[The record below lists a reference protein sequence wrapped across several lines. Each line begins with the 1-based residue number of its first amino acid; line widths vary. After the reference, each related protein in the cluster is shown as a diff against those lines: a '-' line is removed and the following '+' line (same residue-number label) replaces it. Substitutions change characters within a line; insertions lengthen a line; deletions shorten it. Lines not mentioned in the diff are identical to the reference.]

1 MPFFI
6 YKAVNNY
13 GEVVK
18 GQVEESSMEV
28 AYDNVTSSGLHMLK
42 IQKSDIFSDFYF
54 RKIRSRGIK
63 TADIIEFASNL
74 SVMQRAGLPLLTSIS
89 DIAESIDNKY
99 FMERLLDIKR
109 NVELGLGFS
118 ESLKRHHDVFPEI
131 FINLIEVGEETGR
144 LSESLSEIAVHLQ
157 RMEDLKNAIIRA
169 LMYPAFAFLGTT
181 GALLFWL
188 IYVLPQMSELFIA
201 MDVELPV
208 ITRWLISASDFS
220 RSYWYVYIF
229 VPLSIYVILKL
240 LSKREATKYYL
251 DKIILNIPIAKLI
264 VRNKLLAL
272 FAEQLRILTSAGVT
286 IDRSLDIMISVMN
299 NLVFSR
305 VLEKTKKDIMLGSR
319 ISEAIKKHPDLF
331 PNLAVRKISIGEST
345 GNLTEQ
351 LNYLSE
357 YFLDKLDDISEKM
370 GKMIEPIII
379 LLIGGMFVVIILGL
393 LSPIY
398 DLVAGV
404 GG

>member
-74 SVMQRAGLPLLTSIS
+74 SVMQNAGLPLLTSIS

-208 ITRWLISASDFS
+208 VTQVLISASDFS
-220 RSYWYVYIF
+220 RSYW
-229 VPLSIYVILKL
+229 
-240 LSKREATKYYL
+240 
-251 DKIILNIPIAKLI
+251 
-264 VRNKLLAL
+264 
-272 FAEQLRILTSAGVT
+272 
-286 IDRSLDIMISVMN
+286 
-299 NLVFSR
+299 
-305 VLEKTKKDIMLGSR
+305 
-319 ISEAIKKHPDLF
+319 
-331 PNLAVRKISIGEST
+331 
-345 GNLTEQ
+345 
-351 LNYLSE
+351 
-357 YFLDKLDDISEKM
+357 
-370 GKMIEPIII
+370 
-379 LLIGGMFVVIILGL
+379 
-393 LSPIY
+393 
-398 DLVAGV
+398 
-404 GG
+404 

>member
-1 MPFFI
+1 MPFFS

-18 GQVEESSMEV
+18 GLVEESSMEM

-54 RKIRSRGIK
+54 RKIRTRGIK
-63 TADIIEFASNL
+63 TTDIIEFAKNL

-99 FMERLLDIKR
+99 FMERLLDIRR

-208 ITRWLISASDFS
+208 ITQALISASDFS
-220 RSYWYVYIF
+220 RSYWYVYIL
-229 VPLSIYVILKL
+229 VPLFIYVILKL
-240 LSKREATKYYL
+240 LSQREATKYYL
-251 DKIILNIPIAKLI
+251 DKIKLNIPIVKLI
-264 VRNKLLAL
+264 LRNKLLAL
-272 FAEQLRILTSAGVT
+272 FAEQLRILTSAGIT

-305 VLEKTKKDIMLGSR
+305 VLEKTKEDVMLGSR

-331 PNLAVRKISIGEST
+331 PNLAVRMISIGEST

-357 YFLDKLDDISEKM
+357 YFLAKLDDISQKM

-379 LLIGGMFVVIILGL
+379 ILIGGMFVVIILGL

-404 GG
+404 GK

>member
-208 ITRWLISASDFS
+208 ITQALISASDFS

-240 LSKREATKYYL
+240 LSARDATKYYL
-251 DKIILNIPIAKLI
+251 DKIILHIPIAKLI

-305 VLEKTKKDIMLGSR
+305 VLEQTKKDVMLGSR

-331 PNLAVRKISIGEST
+331 PNLAVRMISIGEST

-398 DLVAGV
+398 DLIAGV

>member
-208 ITRWLISASDFS
+208 ITQWLISASDFS
-220 RSYWYVYIF
+220 RSYWYVYIL

-305 VLEKTKKDIMLGSR
+305 VLEKTKKDVMLGSR
-319 ISEAIKKHPDLF
+319 VSEAIKKHPDLF
-331 PNLAVRKISIGEST
+331 PNLAVRMISIGEST

>member
-208 ITRWLISASDFS
+208 ITQALISASDFS

-229 VPLSIYVILKL
+229 VPLSVYVILKL

-251 DKIILNIPIAKLI
+251 DKIILHIPIAKLI

-305 VLEKTKKDIMLGSR
+305 VLEQTKKDVMLGSR

-331 PNLAVRKISIGEST
+331 PNLAVRMISIGEST

>member
-74 SVMQRAGLPLLTSIS
+74 SVMQNAGLPLLTSIS

-208 ITRWLISASDFS
+208 ITQWLISASDFS

-305 VLEKTKKDIMLGSR
+305 VLEQTKKDVMLGSR

-331 PNLAVRKISIGEST
+331 PNLAVRMISIGEST

-357 YFLDKLDDISEKM
+357 YFLAKLDDISQKM

-379 LLIGGMFVVIILGL
+379 IIIGGMFVVIILGL

>member
-74 SVMQRAGLPLLTSIS
+74 SVMQNAGLPLLTSIS

-118 ESLKRHHDVFPEI
+118 ESLKRHRDVFPEI

-144 LSESLSEIAVHLQ
+144 LSESLSEIAVHMQ

-229 VPLSIYVILKL
+229 VPLSIYVILNL
-240 LSKREATKYYL
+240 LSKKEATKYYL
-251 DKIILNIPIAKLI
+251 DKIILHIPIAKLI

-272 FAEQLRILTSAGVT
+272 FAEQLRILTSAGIT

-319 ISEAIKKHPDLF
+319 VSEAIKKYPDLF
-331 PNLAVRKISIGEST
+331 PNLAVRMISIGEST

-357 YFLDKLDDISEKM
+357 YFLDKLDDISDKM

>member
-1 MPFFI
+1 MPFYS

-18 GQVEESSMEV
+18 GLVEESSMEV

-42 IQKSDIFSDFYF
+42 IQKSDILDFYLRKF
-54 RKIRSRGIK
+54 RTRMIK
-63 TADIIEFASNL
+63 TNDIIEFANNL
-74 SVMQRAGLPLLTSIS
+74 SFMQRAGLPLLTSIS
-89 DIAESIDNKY
+89 DIADSIDNKY
-99 FMERLLDIKR
+99 FRERLLDIRR
-109 NVELGLGFS
+109 NTELGLGFS
-118 ESLKRHHDVFPEI
+118 ESLKRHNDVFPEI
-131 FINLIEVGEETGR
+131 FINLIAVGEETGR
-144 LSESLSEIAVHLQ
+144 LSESLSDIAVHLQ

-208 ITRWLISASDFS
+208 ITQALISASDFS
-220 RSYWYVYIF
+220 RSYWYAYIL
-229 VPLSIYVILKL
+229 VPLFFYVILKL
-240 LSKREATKYYL
+240 LSKKKATKYYL
-251 DKIILNIPIAKLI
+251 DKIALNIPIVKLI
-264 VRNKLLAL
+264 LRNKLLAL
-272 FAEQLRILTSAGVT
+272 FSEQLRILTSAGVT
-286 IDRSLDIMISVMN
+286 IDRSLNIMISVMN
-299 NLVFSR
+299 NIVFSR
-305 VLEKTKKDIMLGSR
+305 VLEKTKEDVMLGSM
-319 ISEAIKKHPDLF
+319 ISEAIKKHPALF
-331 PNLAVRKISIGEST
+331 PNLAVRMISIGEST

-357 YFLDKLDDISEKM
+357 YFLAKLDDISQKM

-379 LLIGGMFVVIILGL
+379 ILIGGMFVVIILGL

-398 DLVAGV
+398 DLVAGA
-404 GG
+404 GK